1 MIVNVEYLFSLP
13 AFRGRSEAEL
23 AATLK
28 AVELMVRAYTR
39 NNFQNEAIRFEAESL
54 SDRLFGTSPFL
65 KAGDTIQITKS
76 LVNDG
81 LYTITEINDRFIRV
95 DADLFYTKS
104 NTVTKVEYPVD
115 VIQGVVDLMKWE
127 VNNRDKVG
135 IKAES
140 LSRHSVT
147 YYEQDA
153 GNTVMGY
160 PGSLLGFLQPYMK
173 AGF

>member
-13 AFRGRSEAEL
+13 EFRGKSESEL
-23 AATLK
+23 NDTLK
-28 AVELMVRAYTR
+28 AVELMVRAYTK
-39 NNFQNEAIRFEAESL
+39 NNFQNEAIRFEAEAY
-54 SDRLFGTSPFL
+54 SDKIFGKSPFL
-65 KAGDTIQITKS
+65 KAGDTIQISKS

-81 LYTITEINDRFIRV
+81 LYTIKEITDTFIRV

-115 VIQGVVDLMKWE
+115 VIQGVIDLMKWE
-127 VNNRDKVG
+127 VNNREKVG

-147 YYEQDA
+147 YFEQNA

-160 PGSLLGFLQPYMK
+160 PVSLLGFLQPYMK